1 MVECMRLHLFLW
13 LNNLPL
19 CTCILHFILLSPV
32 GGPLSCWDLVAI
44 VHSAAVSL
52 GAELSVLQYL
62 CLTFQEPPNFSTEA
76 ELFYI
81 PTSSNMGELQFS
93 HVFANTHFL
102 VLLT

>member
-1 MVECMRLHLFLW
+1 MAHVRSSFLFK
-13 LNNLPL
+13 LNDISLYVYTTFHVFIHPSKDTGLLP
-19 CTCILHFILLSPV
+19 SQ
-32 GGPLSCWDLVAI
+32 AI